1 MAKTIQNIPTY
12 HLISENGSGILIG
25 EQKTGLWR
33 GISKSLIAS
42 KTNDSKIAP
51 VTLHVCNL
59 YIGGP
64 HVAELLDIQFIF
76 SIMW

>member
-1 MAKTIQNIPTY
+1 VNKKQDC
-12 HLISENGSGILIG
+12 
-25 EQKTGLWR
+25 R

-42 KTNDSKIAP
+42 KTNVSKIAP

-76 SIMW
+76 SVNEAGHFHHFPC